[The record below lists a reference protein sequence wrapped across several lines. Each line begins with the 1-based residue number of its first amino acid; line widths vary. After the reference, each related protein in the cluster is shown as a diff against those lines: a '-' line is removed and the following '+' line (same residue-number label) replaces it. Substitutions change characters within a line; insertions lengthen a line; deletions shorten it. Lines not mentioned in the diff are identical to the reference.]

1 MRILDRKR
9 NEGRGKEERE
19 RERERETESEA
30 ERNRECD
37 KRWIHV
43 KSQSG
48 MTREDVTCFG

>member
-1 MRILDRKR
+1 MR
-9 NEGRGKEERE
+9 EEAKKRE